1 MDILEFFAIRVLRA
15 LMKFLGDPDTT
26 QHSLEAVV
34 NILDLLAI
42 VDSVQGQHTLHIEDG
57 FKVNFCTL
65 PIQIPAIKAELYTLH

>member
-1 MDILEFFAIRVLRA
+1 
-15 LMKFLGDPDTT
+15 MKFLGDPDTT
-26 QHSLEAVV
+26 QHSLDVV

-57 FKVNFCTL
+57 FKVNFCTF